1 MNKARSIVD
10 RLLEDDPPVEPQQ
23 PEQPAPDGGEDE
35 DVRDMFL
42 RLNNT
47 PEPFQARGTP
57 GTGLRRYATMNEQLG
72 RRPSKK
78 IDNHTYL
85 VRGDDGAISVR
96 LHQTDIVT
104 YSPDGTATFSTGG
117 WPTKTTRARMDRW
130 IPADWA
136 IYSESFK
143 KHGEEAPDL
152 WWDDGGGRGGGRP
165 IQGGISKMFWYNR
178 ATNAGTWESGWYIP
192 FTDGDSIA
200 PDGTLRHQAEPKQRG
215 RRRAAHG
222 WP

>member
-10 RLLEDDPPVEPQQ
+10 RLLEDDPPVSQQ
-23 PEQPAPDGGEDE
+23 PEQPAPDEGE
-35 DVRDMFL
+35 DVRDLFL
-42 RLNNT
+42 RLNQA
-47 PEPFQARGTP
+47 PEPFHARGTA
-57 GTGLRRYATMNEQLG
+57 GSGLRRYQTMDDQLG
-72 RRPSKK
+72 RRPSRK
-78 IDNHTYL
+78 IDNNTYL
-85 VRGDDGAISVR
+85 VRGNDGKISVR

-104 YSPDGTATFSTGG
+104 YSPDGTATFDTGG

-136 IYSESFK
+136 IYTESFK
-143 KHGEEAPDL
+143 KHKEEAPELYWPDRGGFGGY
-152 WWDDGGGRGGGRP
+152 GGGNPIRGGIG
-165 IQGGISKMFWYNR
+165 KMFWYNR

-200 PDGTLRHQAEPKQRG
+200 PDGTLNHQAEPKQRG
-215 RRRAAHG
+215 KKRAARG